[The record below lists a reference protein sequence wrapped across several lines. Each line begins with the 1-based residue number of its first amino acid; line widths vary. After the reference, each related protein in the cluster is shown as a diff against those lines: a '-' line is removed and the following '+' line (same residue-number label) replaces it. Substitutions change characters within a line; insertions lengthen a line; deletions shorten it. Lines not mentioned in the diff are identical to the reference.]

1 METKKSKS
9 SGFLSPEDNHL
20 VFSLLGDRVQSLFTT
35 VIQFFVSPHHAEGR
49 VDPVDLALKN
59 RNWF

>member
-1 METKKSKS
+1 VGQKLVSKS
-9 SGFLSPEDNHL
+9 LSPKIIIDG
-20 VFSLLGDRVQSLFTT
+20 VLLKVFTT
-35 VIQFFVSPHHAEGR
+35 VAGTHHAEGR